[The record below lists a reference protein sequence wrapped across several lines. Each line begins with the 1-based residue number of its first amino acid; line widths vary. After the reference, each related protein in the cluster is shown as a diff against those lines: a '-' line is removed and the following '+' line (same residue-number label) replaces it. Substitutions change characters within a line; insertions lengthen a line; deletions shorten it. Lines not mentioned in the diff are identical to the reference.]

1 MISVSF
7 NLATMLRE
15 SASAAPERPC
25 LLFGGRPVTYRVLD
39 ERSTAFAR
47 GLRALGLGRGDVLAM
62 SLPNL
67 PEFVVAYFG
76 ALKAGVVVMPLNPL
90 LKSGELAYHLT
101 DSGARHLVCYEPL
114 VGVAHGTGVAG
125 LEVHVVPVPGGAQ
138 APPEGTHAFAD
149 LLRTDEPDDTERVR
163 GDIEPTSADDTAVL
177 LYTSGTTGR
186 PKGAELSHFQ
196 LYMNCAVG
204 SDLFDVRPDDV
215 AFGGLPLFHVYGLS
229 SVLNTAVRTGGAV
242 SLLPRFE
249 GQAALD
255 QIAADGVTVMVGV
268 PTMYAAILA
277 ADRTGRD
284 LSRLRI
290 GNSGGAPMPA
300 ELLRA
305 FEAAFGVVIL
315 EGYGL
320 SETASAASFN
330 RSVDDRRFMSVG
342 RPMWGVEMR
351 VVDERDRSVPPGPD
365 HVGEIVL
372 RGHNVITRYRN
383 RPEETAEA
391 FRNGWFHTGDLGYV
405 DEDGYLFIVDRLK
418 DLVIR
423 GGFNV
428 YPREVEEVLY
438 THPAVSEAAVIGV
451 PDERLGEEVVA
462 VVALRPGVTARPDEL
477 VAYCSERLAAYKY
490 PRAVRLVDELPKG
503 PSGKIL
509 KAELRVSCASQGT
522 GP

>member
-1 MISVSF
+1 MSF

-15 SASAAPERPC
+15 STSAVPDRPC
-25 LLFGGRPVTYRVLD
+25 LYFAGRTVTYRELD
-39 ERSTAFAR
+39 ESSSAFAR
-47 GLRALGLGRGDVLAM
+47 GLRALGLGRDDVLAM

-90 LKSGELAYHLT
+90 LRSGELAYHLT
-101 DSGARHLVCYEPL
+101 DSGARRLVCYEPL
-114 VGVAHGTGVAG
+114 VPVAQGTGIAG
-125 LEVHVVPVPGGAQ
+125 LDVYVVPVPGAGTTPQ
-138 APPEGTHAFAD
+138 PEGTHAFTE
-149 LLRTDEPDDTERVR
+149 LLRRGEPDETERVR

-196 LYMNCAVG
+196 LYMNCTVG
-204 SDLFDVRPDDV
+204 SDLFDVRSDDV

-229 SVLNTAVRTGGAV
+229 SVLNTGVRTGGAV

-277 ADRTGRD
+277 ADRAGRD

-290 GNSGGAPMPA
+290 GSSGGAAMPA

-305 FEAAFGVVIL
+305 FEEAFGVVIL

-351 VVDERDRSVPPGPD
+351 VVDEHDRPLSPGRD

-383 RPEETAEA
+383 RPDETAET

-405 DEDGYLFIVDRLK
+405 DEDGYLFIVDRKK

-438 THPAVSEAAVIGV
+438 AHPAVAEAAVIGV
-451 PDERLGEEVVA
+451 PDEWLGEEVAA
-462 VVALRPGVTARPDEL
+462 VVALRPGVTATPDEL
-477 VAYCSERLAAYKY
+477 VAYCEERLAAYKY
-490 PRAVRLVDELPKG
+490 PRTVRVLDELPKG

-509 KAELRVSCASQGT
+509 KPELRATCGRT
-522 GP
+522 GAK

>member
-15 SASAAPERPC
+15 SASASPDRPC
-25 LLFGGRPVTYRVLD
+25 LYFAGHPVTYRQVD
-39 ERSTAFAR
+39 QESTAFAR
-47 GLRALGLGRGDVLAM
+47 GLRALGLGKDDVLAM

-67 PEFVVAYFG
+67 PEFVIAYFG

-90 LKSGELAYHLT
+90 LKSAELAYHLA

-114 VGVAHGTGVAG
+114 VPVAQGADVPG
-125 LEVHVVPVPGGAQ
+125 LEVHVVPVPGADA
-138 APPEGTHAFAD
+138 APSPAGTHAFAD
-149 LLRTDEPDDTERVR
+149 LLRHGEPDEVERIK

-177 LYTSGTTGR
+177 LYTSGTTGK

-196 LYMNCAVG
+196 LYMNCTVG
-204 SDLFDVRPDDV
+204 SELFGVRHDDV

-229 SVLNTAVRTGGAV
+229 SVLNNAVRVGSAV
-242 SLLPRFE
+242 SLMPRFE

-305 FEAAFGVVIL
+305 FEEAFGVVIL

-351 VVDERDRSVPPGPD
+351 VVDEHDRPLPPGPD
-365 HVGEIVL
+365 NVGEIVL

-405 DEDGYLFIVDRLK
+405 DEDGYLFIVDRKK

-438 THPAVSEAAVIGV
+438 AHPAVAEAAVIGV
-451 PDERLGEEVVA
+451 PDDLLGEEVAA
-462 VVALRPGVTARPDEL
+462 VVALRPDVTTTPDEL
-477 VAYCSERLAAYKY
+477 VTYCAERLAAYKY
-490 PRAVRLVDELPKG
+490 PRVVRIVDELPKG

-509 KAELRVSCASQGT
+509 KAELRVSWAENRN
-522 GP
+522 

>member
-1 MISVSF
+1 MSF

-15 SASAAPERPC
+15 SAAAGPDRPC
-25 LLFGGRPVTYRVLD
+25 LLFAGRPVTYGELD
-39 ERSTAFAR
+39 ELSTAFAR
-47 GLRALGLGRGDVLAM
+47 GLRALGLGRDDVLAM

-67 PEFVVAYFG
+67 TEFVVAYFG
-76 ALKAGVVVMPLNPL
+76 ALKAGVIVMPLNPL

-114 VGVAHGTGVAG
+114 VPVAQGTGVAG
-125 LEVHVVPVPGGAQ
+125 LEVYAVPVPGSEPAP
-138 APPEGTHAFAD
+138 PPEGTHAFTE
-149 LLRTDEPDDTERVR
+149 LLRRDEPDEAERIA
-163 GDIEPTSADDTAVL
+163 GDITPTSADDTAVL

-196 LYMNCAVG
+196 LYMNCSVG
-204 SDLFDVRPDDV
+204 SDLFDVRSDDV

-242 SLLPRFE
+242 SLLPRFD

-351 VVDERDRSVPPGPD
+351 VVDEHDRPLPPGPD
-365 HVGEIVL
+365 NVGEIVV
-372 RGHNVITRYRN
+372 RGHNVIMRYRN

-405 DEDGYLFIVDRLK
+405 DDDGYLFIVDRMK

-423 GGFNV
+423 GGYNV

-438 THPAVSEAAVIGV
+438 EHPGVAEAAVIGV

-462 VVALRPGVTARPDEL
+462 VVALRHGAAVTPDEL
-477 VAYCSERLAAYKY
+477 VTYCADRLAAYKY

-509 KAELRVSCASQGT
+509 KSELRVSCADAAT
-522 GP
+522 GV